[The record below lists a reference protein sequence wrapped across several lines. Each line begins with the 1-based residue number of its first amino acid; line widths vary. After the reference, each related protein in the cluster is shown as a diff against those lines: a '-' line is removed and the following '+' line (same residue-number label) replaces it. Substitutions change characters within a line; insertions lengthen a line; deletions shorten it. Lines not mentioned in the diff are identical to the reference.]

1 MIGAILGDIIG
12 SPYEFDRGNKTKDFT
27 LFSRRSHF
35 TDDSVMTIAVA
46 DALMKSMGK
55 NDEEVKAELVSTMR
69 TWGAKYPNAG
79 YGFRFITWLFCSD
92 PKPYKSYGNGSAMRV
107 SSAGWL
113 YDTLEE
119 TRHYA
124 RLTASVSHNHK
135 EGIKGAEAT
144 ASAIFMARKG
154 EKKEVIK
161 QYIINE
167 FGYDLSRTC
176 DEIRP
181 GYYHVE
187 TCQQTVP
194 EALTAFLEG
203 EDFEDVIRT
212 AVSLGG
218 DCDTLTCI
226 AGSIAEAFY
235 GIPEELVVKT
245 IKRIPD
251 DFKEVIE
258 RFEKYRKEETSVNV
272 NGLEGNEKIEAAI
285 DAFVDEQSQENINQI
300 LGSIMYRRKEGGHLL
315 ATIKPVE
322 NADEV
327 IVLSSNVKL
336 GNTFSIRR
344 DVDYELERFEDEN
357 GDCWLGAYTTYKEY
371 EDAEEESILASCT
384 MKSFFDACVQ
394 MEDITG
400 VFLNPEGEH
409 YMMIPK
415 EIVEKFFCYDVRE
428 DTLECDLK

>member
-12 SPYEFDRGNKTKDFT
+12 SPYEFDRGNKTKYFP

-35 TDDSVMTIAVA
+35 TDDSVMTVAVA

-55 NDEEVKAELVSTMR
+55 PDEEVKAELVSTMR
-69 TWGAKYPNAG
+69 NWGLKYPEAG
-79 YGFRFITWLFCSD
+79 YGSRFILWLFSSEQ
-92 PKPYKSYGNGSAMRV
+92 KPYKSYGNGSAMRV
-107 SSAGWL
+107 SPVGWL

-154 EKKEVIK
+154 EKKEDIK
-161 QYIINE
+161 KYIINE

-181 GYYHVE
+181 GYHHVE

-194 EALTAFLEG
+194 EAITAFIEG

-235 GIPEELVVKT
+235 GVPEDFVEKMRKL
-245 IKRIPD
+245 IPD

-258 RFEKYRKEETSVNV
+258 RFQKYRKEETDVNV
-272 NGLEGNEKIEAAI
+272 KGLIGNQIIEEAF
-285 DAFVDEQSQENINQI
+285 DAFADDQTNDNFVEII
-300 LGSIMYRRKEGGHLL
+300 GSIMYRRQEGGRILVQ
-315 ATIKPVE
+315 IKPVV
-322 NADEV
+322 NNDEV
-327 IVLSSNVKL
+327 IVIASNVKL
-336 GNTFSIRR
+336 GDTFTIRR
-344 DVDYELERFEDEN
+344 DVDYEFAQIEDEY
-357 GDCWLGAYTTYKEY
+357 GGFWIGAYTTYEVY
-371 EDAEEESILASCT
+371 EDADQESLLALCT

-394 MEDITG
+394 MENVKG
-400 VFLNPEGEH
+400 VYFNPGSEH
-409 YMMIPK
+409 YMLMPK
-415 EIVEKFFCYDVRE
+415 EIIERYLRYDA
-428 DTLECDLK
+428 DDGD